1 MLISPEDLIYTMV
14 LAGRG
19 LISSGASATDV
30 ENELELLGRKNGYKT
45 EVASTPT
52 VIHLSLIDKMG
63 KNWSRIERI
72 KIERPDFYRLYE
84 YRKVLNNYNRNNI
97 NHNELLNKL
106 KELDKSRERYS
117 LRLRTLG
124 AATGAFAFSMVF
136 GGTVLEASATFLI
149 MLPIFFGISK
159 VGGMNRVFLDL
170 TAGFMITTLATF
182 LSQFLPVRVDK
193 IIVGA
198 IMPFVPGILL
208 TNSILEL
215 ANRNLVSGTAKIT
228 ESLLI
233 LTALVFGASSAFF
246 LFGGV

>member
-1 MLISPEDLIYTMV
+1 MYTMV

-19 LISSGASATDV
+19 LLSSGASATDI
-30 ENELELLGRKNGYKT
+30 EYELELLGRKNGYKT

-52 VIHLSLIDKMG
+52 VIHLSLIDKKG

-84 YRKVLNNYNRNNI
+84 YRKILNNYNENKIDND
-97 NHNELLNKL
+97 ELLENLKKL
-106 KELDKSRERYS
+106 DQSREKYS
-117 LRLRTLG
+117 LKLRTLG

-136 GGTVLEASATFLI
+136 GGTLIEALATFII
-149 MLPIFFGISK
+149 MLPIFYSVSK
-159 VGGMNRVFLDL
+159 IGGKNRVFLDL

>member
-1 MLISPEDLIYTMV
+1 MVISPEELLYTMV
-14 LAGRG
+14 LTGRG

-30 ENELELLGRKNGYKT
+30 ESALEALGRKNGYKT

-52 VIHLSLIDKMG
+52 VIHMSLVDREG

-72 KIERPDFYRLYE
+72 KIERPDFYRLNE
-84 YRKVLNNYNRNNI
+84 YRKILNNYQDGDI
-97 NHNELLNKL
+97 DSTTLLDGL
-106 KELDKSRERYS
+106 KELDRGQERYS
-117 LRLRTLG
+117 LELRTFG
-124 AATGAFAFSMVF
+124 AALGTFAFSIVF
-136 GGTVLEASATFLI
+136 GGTLVEATAAFFI
-149 MLPIFFGISK
+149 MLPIFYFLSRI
-159 VGGMNRVFLDL
+159 GGNRIFLDL
-170 TAGFMITTLATF
+170 MAGFLITTLATF
-182 LSQFLPVRVDK
+182 VSQFLPVRVDK
-193 IIVGA
+193 IVVGA

-246 LFGGV
+246 LLGGV